1 MFIKLTQNVVT
12 MTLEHLAYISM
23 FVLRVFNYTL
33 SGNKKRYFEV
43 SSARRQVAPSSIRY
57 LINFRSEN
65 ASNMTSMV
73 GSIVEDNREQEK
85 PIDREKVCISNGRI
99 LK

>member
-1 MFIKLTQNVVT
+1 MYLITPFLGIRNAILKRLARVDKLR
-12 MTLEHLAYISM
+12 HL
-23 FVLRVFNYTL
+23 VLD
-33 SGNKKRYFEV
+33 
-43 SSARRQVAPSSIRY
+43 I

-65 ASNMTSMV
+65 AGNMTSMV

>member
-1 MFIKLTQNVVT
+1 MYLITPFLGTRNAILKRLARVDKLR
-12 MTLEHLAYISM
+12 HL
-23 FVLRVFNYTL
+23 VLD
-33 SGNKKRYFEV
+33 
-43 SSARRQVAPSSIRY
+43 I

-65 ASNMTSMV
+65 AGNMTSMV